1 MATIGT
7 FSKQADG
14 SYAGAIKTLTLNV
27 KAATFRPNDAKAD
40 DRAPDYRIFAGGT
53 EFGAA
58 WKRTSRDNRE
68 YLSCK
73 LDDPSFAV
81 PIYASL
87 VDAEEGY
94 SLIWSRSRLAD

>member
-7 FSKQADG
+7 FTRTADG
-14 SYAGAIKTLTLNV
+14 FAGTVKTLTLNV
-27 KAATFRPNDAKAD
+27 KATFRPSDKDNDK
-40 DRAPDYRIFAGGT
+40 APDFRIYAGSSV

-58 WKRTSRDNRE
+58 WKKVSREDRE

-73 LDDPSFAV
+73 LDDPSFPA

-87 VDAEEGY
+87 VAAEDGETFN
-94 SLIWSRSRLAD
+94 LIWSR